1 MRIYPAIDIKDGK
14 CVRLRQ
20 GEANDKTVYFENPFD
35 AALSFADAGA
45 AKMMLESGKHPGAIK
60 DMVCSPG
67 GTTIEAVR
75 ALEKGAFRAST
86 IEAVVA
92 AGEKAL
98 AIKRE
103 TEKG

>member
-1 MRIYPAIDIKDGK
+1 MDCRKF
-14 CVRLRQ
+14 VL
-20 GEANDKTVYFENPFD
+20 V
-35 AALSFADAGA
+35 AAVMAGCCMEMA
-45 AKMMLESGKHPGAIK
+45 AQTLIGTAKMMLESGKHPGAIK

-75 ALEKGAFRAST
+75 ALESGAFRAST
-86 IEAVVA
+86 IEAVIA